1 MKPNLRILLVEDSE
15 DDAFLLF
22 REIKSAGY
30 DIESCRVETAADL
43 IQSLKDED
51 WDIVIT
57 DHNLPGFDSSAA
69 LAIVREH
76 DVDMP
81 VIIVSGSIGEDIA
94 VEAMKSGA
102 HDYIMKGH
110 MARLVPAIERELR
123 EAKSRKARRKAEEA
137 IHHMAF
143 HDMLTGLVNRHEFE
157 HRLHELLEHA
167 KKTDSIHGL
176 LYLDLDQFKIINDTC
191 GHVAGDELLRQLSR
205 VLQHNIRGKDIL
217 ARLGGDEFCAL
228 LENCPMERAQVIAE
242 SLRKAIKEFRF
253 VWEERVFTVGVSIG
267 VVPIT
272 ASAPDAGELLSK
284 ADLACYAAK
293 DKGRNCVQVYC
304 EENQDFEDR
313 RGEMNWVSRIDH
325 AIENNRFVLYQ
336 QPITPING
344 MHDQHYELLLRML
357 DDDNK
362 IIPPGAFIPAAE
374 RYDRMLQVDHWV
386 IKAACEH
393 MHKLNGSNNSIYTIN
408 LSGSSLGDEVLL
420 DYVEEMLKHYKI
432 SPQKVCFEIT
442 ETAAISNFRH
452 ATDFINRMKSFGCQ
466 FALDDFGS
474 GLSSFSYL
482 KSLHVDYLKID
493 GGFVKNITEDPMDR
507 AIVESIN
514 QIGHA
519 AGLETI
525 AEFVE
530 SSDICDVIQRI
541 GVDYAQGYNIGR
553 PEPIFVP
560 GQQI

>member
-1 MKPNLRILLVEDSE
+1 MKSTLRILLVEDSE

-22 REIKSAGY
+22 REIKSSGY
-30 DIESCRVETAADL
+30 GVESRRVETAGDL
-43 IQSLKDED
+43 IQSLKDES

-76 DVDMP
+76 DVDLP

-102 HDYIMKGH
+102 HDYIMKGQ

-123 EAKSRKARRKAEEA
+123 EAESRKARRKAEEA

-157 HRLHELLEHA
+157 HRLRELLEHA
-167 KKTDSIHGL
+167 RKTDSVHAL

-205 VLQHNIRGKDIL
+205 VLQHNIRGKDVL

-242 SLRKAIKEFRF
+242 SLRKAIKDFRF
-253 VWEERVFTVGVSIG
+253 VWEDRVFTVGVSIG

-272 ASAPDAGELLSK
+272 SSAIDAGELLSK

-293 DKGRNCVQVYC
+293 DNGRNCVQVYC

-325 AIENNRFVLYQ
+325 ALENNRFVLYQ

-344 MHDQHYELLLRML
+344 VHDQHFELLIRML
-357 DDDNK
+357 DENDK

-374 RYDRMLQVDHWV
+374 RYDRMQQIDHWV
-386 IKAACEH
+386 IQAACKH
-393 MHKLNGSNNSIYTIN
+393 MAELNGHNKSIYTIN
-408 LSGSSLGDEVLL
+408 LSGSSLGDEGLL
-420 DYVEEMLKHYKI
+420 DYVEEMIKHYKI
-432 SPQKVCFEIT
+432 ASEKVCFEIT

-452 ATDFINRMKSFGCQ
+452 ATDFINRMKGFGCQ

-530 SSDICDVIQRI
+530 NDNICDVIRRI
-541 GVDYAQGYNIGR
+541 GVDYAQGYGIGR

-560 GQQI
+560 KL

>member
-1 MKPNLRILLVEDSE
+1 MKSTLRILLVEDSE

-22 REIKSAGY
+22 REIKSSGY
-30 DIESCRVETAADL
+30 SVESRRVETASDL
-43 IQSLKDED
+43 IQSLKNED

-76 DVDMP
+76 NVDLP
-81 VIIVSGSIGEDIA
+81 VIIVSGSIGEEIA

-123 EAKSRKARRKAEEA
+123 EAESRKARRKAEEA

-143 HDMLTGLVNRHEFE
+143 HDQLTGLVNRHEFE
-157 HRLHELLEHA
+157 HRLHELLDHA
-167 KKTDSIHGL
+167 HKKNSVHGL

-205 VLQHNIRGKDIL
+205 VLQHSIRGRDVL

-228 LENCPMERAQVIAE
+228 LENCKMERAQVIAE

-253 VWEERVFTVGVSIG
+253 VWDDRVFTVGVSIG
-267 VVPIT
+267 VVEIT
-272 ASAPDAGELLSK
+272 ADANDASELLSK
-284 ADLACYAAK
+284 ADLACYTAK
-293 DKGRNCVQVYC
+293 DNGRNCVQVYR
-304 EENQDFEDR
+304 EDNQDFEER

-325 AIENNRFVLYQ
+325 ALENNRFVLYQ

-344 MHDQHYELLLRML
+344 IHEQHFELLIRML
-357 DDDNK
+357 DANNK

-374 RYDRMLQVDHWV
+374 RYDRMQQIDHWV
-386 IKAACEH
+386 IQAACQH
-393 MHKLNGSNNSIYTIN
+393 MAKLNGHNKCIYTIN
-408 LSGSSLGDEVLL
+408 LSGISLGDKDLL
-420 DYVEEMLKHYKI
+420 DYVEEMLKHYKV
-432 SPQKVCFEIT
+432 SSQKVCFEIT

-452 ATDFINRMKSFGCQ
+452 ATDFIDRMKSFGCQ

-493 GGFVKNITEDPMDR
+493 GGFVKNIAEDPMDR

-514 QIGHA
+514 QIAHA

-530 SSDICDVIQRI
+530 NNTICDVIQRI
-541 GVDYAQGYNIGR
+541 GVDYAQGYGIGH

-560 GQQI
+560 KS

>member
-1 MKPNLRILLVEDSE
+1 MKPDLRILLVEDSE

-30 DIESCRVETAADL
+30 DIKSRRVETASDL

-76 DVDMP
+76 DIDLP

-102 HDYIMKGH
+102 HDYIMKGQ

-137 IHHMAF
+137 IRHMAF

-157 HRLHELLEHA
+157 HRLYELLEHA
-167 KKTDSIHGL
+167 KKTNSVHGL

-228 LENCPMERAQVIAE
+228 LENCPLERAQVIAE

-272 ASAPDAGELLSK
+272 ASAADASELLSR

-293 DKGRNCVQVYC
+293 DKGRNCVQVYS

-313 RGEMNWVSRIDH
+313 RGEMNWVSRIEH

-336 QPITPING
+336 QLIAPING
-344 MHDQHYELLLRML
+344 VHDQHYELLLRML
-357 DDDNK
+357 DDNNQV
-362 IIPPGAFIPAAE
+362 IPPGAFIPAAE
-374 RYDRMLQVDHWV
+374 RYDRMLQIDHWV

-393 MHKLNGSNNSIYTIN
+393 MAKLNGSNNSIYTIN
-408 LSGSSLGDEVLL
+408 LSGSSLGDGLL
-420 DYVEEMLKHYKI
+420 MDYVEEMLKYYKI
-432 SPQKVCFEIT
+432 SSQKVCFEIT

-452 ATDFINRMKSFGCQ
+452 ATDFIDRMKSFGCQ

-493 GGFVKNITEDPMDR
+493 GGFVKNIAEDPMDR

-530 SSDICDVIQRI
+530 SHVICDVIQRM
-541 GVDYAQGYNIGR
+541 GVDYAQGYSIGR

-560 GQQI
+560 